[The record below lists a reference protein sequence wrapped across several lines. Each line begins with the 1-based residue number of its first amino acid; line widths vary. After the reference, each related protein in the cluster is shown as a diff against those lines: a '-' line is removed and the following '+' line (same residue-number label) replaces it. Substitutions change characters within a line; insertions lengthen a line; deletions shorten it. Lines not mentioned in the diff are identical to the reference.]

1 MKYAVLF
8 VDDEAN
14 VLNAYKRNLRKYF
27 DIHTALSG
35 KDALEVLAK
44 HKEIAVIVTDMQM
57 PSMNGVEFLQQAR
70 GASKNSVRLM
80 LTGNADQKTAID
92 AINQGDIFRFINKP
106 CSPAEMLQILKLS
119 IKQYQLIVAEQEMLR
134 TTLKKSIEALIETL
148 SLACPESFGSVSRVK
163 RYVIDC
169 VKAMGSHS
177 LWMYEAMAMLAQLGY
192 ITLPKTIIDKLMMG
206 QPLDEDQQFEFY
218 KHSEV
223 GFKLVSKIPRLED
236 VAQAIRYQNKGY
248 DGSGFPEDNLCGND
262 LPVGARI
269 LKIALDYERFEKLGG
284 SAESALAHIH
294 ENQER
299 YDPRI
304 FKFFVQSLG
313 EARQLTLEHVGLM
326 GLTPGM
332 VFAEDVM
339 TDQELLLVSKGQ
351 EVTECVIDRFYNFS
365 RHHKLPEQFGV
376 YVSH

>member
-27 DIHTALSG
+27 DVHTALSG
-35 KDALEVLAK
+35 KDALELLEK
-44 HKEIAVIVTDMQM
+44 HKDIAVIVTDMQM
-57 PSMNGVEFLQQAR
+57 PSMNGVEFLEQAR
-70 GASKNSVRLM
+70 SVAKNSVRLM

-106 CSPAEMLQILKLS
+106 CSPAEMLQILKLA
-119 IKQYQLIVAEQEMLR
+119 IKQYQLIVAEQELLR

-163 RYVIDC
+163 RHVIDC
-169 VKAMGSHS
+169 VKAMGAQNV
-177 LWMYEAMAMLAQLGY
+177 WMYESMAMLAQLGY
-192 ITLPKTIIDKLMMG
+192 ISLSKDIIDKLMMG
-206 QPLDEDQQFEFY
+206 QPLDDNQQEAFY

-223 GFKLVSKIPRLED
+223 GYKLVSKIPRLED
-236 VAQAIRYQNKGY
+236 VALAIRYQNKGF
-248 DGSGFPEDNLCGND
+248 DGSGFPEDGPEGSE
-262 LPVGARI
+262 LPVGSRI

-284 SAESALAHIH
+284 SAESALAYIH
-294 ENQER
+294 EHQAR

-304 FKFFVQSLG
+304 FKVFVQSLSD
-313 EARQLTLEHVGLM
+313 ARQLTLEHVGLM
-326 GLTPGM
+326 ALKPGM